1 MARCAGFEAALAASG
16 LLMVL
21 AASGLLDKADWS
33 VSDAWYQSRSTP
45 EEDVDLVGIDER
57 TIQEIGPYQRGGGTS
72 LPWPSR
78 P

>member
-1 MARCAGFEAALAASG
+1 MARCAGFEAA
-16 LLMVL
+16 L

-45 EEDVDLVGIDER
+45 EEDVVLVGIDER
-57 TIQEIGPYQRGGGTS
+57 TIQEIGPYQPGGGTS

>member
-1 MARCAGFEAALAASG
+1 
-16 LLMVL
+16 MV
-21 AASGLLDKADWS
+21 
-33 VSDAWYQSRSTP
+33 
-45 EEDVDLVGIDER
+45 LVGIDER

>member
-1 MARCAGFEAALAASG
+1 MARCAGFEAA
-16 LLMVL
+16 L

-45 EEDVDLVGIDER
+45 EEDVVLVGIDER
-57 TIQEIGPYQRGGGTS
+57 TIQEIGPFQRGGGTS
-72 LPWPSR
+72 VPWPSR